1 MRIYTYNLVINDVV
15 RDDLGG
21 YVFAVGEAA
30 LPFEA
35 DSKAFVN
42 LGDLVAEVEPI
53 EVIARPEDDVD
64 IPALS
69 CK

>member
-1 MRIYTYNLVINDVV
+1 MYIYDVV
-15 RDDLGG
+15 RDDLGV
-21 YVFAVGEAA
+21 YVFAVCEAA

-64 IPALS
+64 ILALS